1 MSFLLLLQYKGR
13 VMVPKGKNCWKSSKG
28 GSFSIQNYIVDIWT
42 FIQGFKQGFSE
53 KLQYDFLKMRGG
65 GGAACHE
72 RGKLA

>member
-42 FIQGFKQGFSE
+42 FIQGFKQGFSKKIAIKVSE
-53 KLQYDFLKMRGG
+53 NEGEGG
-65 GGAACHE
+65 SKAI
-72 RGKLA
+72 